1 MDSESAAETSTTV
14 RRIMIIDQ
22 ADDPDSKLEVSE
34 SVMVSTGTG
43 KSGPGRPRSTA
54 ADPLPDRV
62 SLY

>member
-43 KSGPGRPRSTA
+43 KSGPGRP
-54 ADPLPDRV
+54 
-62 SLY
+62 YK